1 LLLAGPSGLGSGL
14 AVCCCQ
20 WRNCNSTRRRAR
32 FGLIMQAA
40 TTTLHLLPL
49 MLLLCCCSAAASA
62 PEGREHLCLLCPSLF
77 VNSAPL
83 RGSALLLVLQ
93 KEVGA
98 GWTCQVVQIIDW
110 HVHLGVPGMPL
121 LPAFTAARYVPSK
134 LPINVLNRQADAACA
149 HWMRYHRCDCPRSW
163 EGPNDGFGN
172 VSWQVPDLHDLQ
184 HKHDGPPSSALF
196 SPQCAENVTQWLD
209 NALHPTRLATW
220 CAARVITAPAVTG

>member
-1 LLLAGPSGLGSGL
+1 MFIINIHVLVGKQNSAG
-14 AVCCCQ
+14 
-20 WRNCNSTRRRAR
+20 W
-32 FGLIMQAA
+32 QADV
-40 TTTLHLLPL
+40 
-49 MLLLCCCSAAASA
+49 ASA
-62 PEGREHLCLLCPSLF
+62 GWIHRPLSL
-77 VNSAPL
+77 
-83 RGSALLLVLQ
+83 G
-93 KEVGA
+93 
-98 GWTCQVVQIIDW
+98 QVVQIIDW

-121 LPAFTAARYVPSK
+121 LPAFTAARYVPSE

-209 NALHPTRLATW
+209 NALRPTRVATW
-220 CAARVITAPAVTG
+220 CAAWVITAPAVTG